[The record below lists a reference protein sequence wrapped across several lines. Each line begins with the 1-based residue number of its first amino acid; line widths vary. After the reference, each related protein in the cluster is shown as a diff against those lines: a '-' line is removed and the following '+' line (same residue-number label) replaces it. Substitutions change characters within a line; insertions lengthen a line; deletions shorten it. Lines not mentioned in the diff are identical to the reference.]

1 MTPTDVV
8 KLAELILAALTAA
21 LPSFAV
27 ALKAL
32 RRAGAADRRSAA
44 LEAAI
49 KHYDAH
55 NQAVVLVLTYP
66 GAGRS
71 VVPLARTWGWRIA
84 EYVMQ
89 DGELLRDT
97 EQFREDLK
105 AADAVVLQG
114 TTPEQN
120 AQLMRNETTFKNLL
134 AGGVGVISV
143 TPDTSPPTRYNQ
155 SLFGDGDQSTTTPPT
170 TERAIR
176 DSIDRAAVYRQLQ
189 GVRPGGLAAAKAE
202 LANG

>member
-1 MTPTDVV
+1 MTPDDVV

-66 GAGRS
+66 GVKRS
-71 VVPLARTWGWRIA
+71 VVPLARCWGWRIA
-84 EYVMQ
+84 EYTMKP
-89 DGELLRDT
+89 GELLRDT
-97 EQFREDLK
+97 DQFRADLE

-114 TTPEQN
+114 TTVEQN
-120 AQLMRNETTFKNLL
+120 AALMQDEHTFKNRLK
-134 AGGVGVISV
+134 GGVGVISF
-143 TPDTSPPTRYNQ
+143 TPDLTRYDQ
-155 SLFGDGDQSTTTPPT
+155 SHFGDGDQSTTTTAT
-170 TERAIR
+170 TEAAIR
-176 DSIDRAAVYRQLQ
+176 ASIDRAEVYSRLQ
-189 GVRPGGLAAAKAE
+189 GVRPGGLAQAKAD
-202 LANG
+202 LLK